1 MGHKIGFYNRLLK
14 TKNIEYFMP
23 FKIIKIKQ
31 NSIERECATSCST
44 QKDVEL
50 EKAVGGSLASVV
62 ILSVSLFSC

>member
-23 FKIIKIKQ
+23 FKIRKIKE
-31 NSIERECATSCST
+31 NSIERECATSSST

-50 EKAVGGSLASVV
+50 EKAVGGASPRLLLLV
-62 ILSVSLFSC
+62 